1 MKSESGTAEV
11 PIWENVDE
19 KLFVRFF
26 EIKIKKNTVDRNGTS
41 VCVKKL
47 KSEVKFR
54 NNSWRVLSE

>member
-19 KLFVRFF
+19 KLFVGFF

-41 VCVKKL
+41 VGAKKS
-47 KSEVKFR
+47 KK
-54 NNSWRVLSE
+54 